1 MTIAERIRLYRQ
13 QKNLS
18 QAELAEISG
27 VNNKSLSRYE
37 LDTSIPPAD
46 ALKAIADALGVS
58 TDALLSDDIIA
69 IKDKELLKRFQAIQD
84 MDSEDKAMVVK
95 FLDLAIRDAKTK
107 KAYTNIVKVY
117 ILKLVDIQMIHKI
130 LLLLL
135 MAILIILKM

>member
-27 VNNKSLSRYE
+27 INNKSLSRYE

-58 TDALLSDDIIA
+58 ADALLSDDTIA
-69 IKDKELLKRFQAIQD
+69 IKDIELLKRFQAIQEMESD
-84 MDSEDKAMVVK
+84 DKTMVVK
-95 FLDLAIRDAKTK
+95 FLDLAIRDAKAK
-107 KAYTNIVKVY
+107 KAYS
-117 ILKLVDIQMIHKI
+117 
-130 LLLLL
+130 
-135 MAILIILKM
+135 

>member
-37 LDTSIPPAD
+37 LGTSIPPAD
-46 ALKAIADALGVS
+46 ALKAISDALGVS
-58 TDALLSDDIIA
+58 ADSLLSDDNIA

-84 MDSEDKAMVVK
+84 MDNEDKAMVVK
-95 FLDLAIRDAKTK
+95 FLDLAIRDAKAK
-107 KAYTNIVKVY
+107 KAY
-117 ILKLVDIQMIHKI
+117 
-130 LLLLL
+130 
-135 MAILIILKM
+135 A

>member
-37 LDTSIPPAD
+37 LGTSVPPAD

-58 TDALLSDDIIA
+58 SDSLLSDDNIA

-84 MDSEDKAMVVK
+84 MASEDKAMVLK
-95 FLDLAIRDAKTK
+95 FLDLAIRDAKAK
-107 KAYTNIVKVY
+107 KAY
-117 ILKLVDIQMIHKI
+117 
-130 LLLLL
+130 
-135 MAILIILKM
+135 AS